1 MGCVVTPASRAVHAR
16 AKATANSLDLE
27 FVAVTDDLDSG
38 VALVI
43 DTDRSWLQRLQ
54 GPRLG
59 PVYIDFSSADM
70 LFRRKSGHNEPLGR
84 AIGVKGNRSPRVF
97 DATAGLGRD
106 AFVLAD
112 LGCSV
117 ALSELSVPLCY
128 LLEQARELALISGN
142 DKVVEAA
149 SRMQILCGD
158 SRQQTVV
165 GFDVIYIDPM
175 FPERGKTAAVKKD
188 LATVQALHSDSSSVN
203 DPEDLLGWAM
213 AQPVER
219 IVVKRPVKAPV
230 LGTVKPSHS
239 ITGKTVRFDVM
250 VKPKGSSR

>member
-1 MGCVVTPASRAVHAR
+1 MKCIVTPASRAVQSR
-16 AKATANSLDLE
+16 AKSVADTLNLE

-54 GPRLG
+54 RPRLG
-59 PVYIDFSSADM
+59 PVCIDFSAADM
-70 LFRRKSGHNEPLGR
+70 LYRRKSGHNEPLGR
-84 AIGVKGNRSPRVF
+84 ATGVKGGKRPKVF

-117 ALSELSVPLCY
+117 VLSEQSAPLCF
-128 LLEQARELALISGN
+128 LLEQARELALMSAN
-142 DKVVEAA
+142 EKVVEAA
-149 SRMQILCGD
+149 SRMRVLWGD
-158 SRQQTVV
+158 SRQQAAD

-188 LATVQALHSDSSSVN
+188 LATVQALHAHSLAAN
-203 DPEDLLGWAM
+203 DPEELLGWAM

-219 IVVKRPVKAPV
+219 VVIKRPVKAPV

-239 ITGKTVRFDVM
+239 IMGKTVRFDVM
-250 VKPKGSSR
+250 VEPKGNGR

>member
-1 MGCVVTPASRAVHAR
+1 MSCVVAAASRGVQAR
-16 AKATANSLDLE
+16 AKSVAETLNLE
-27 FVAVTDDLDSG
+27 FVAIADDLDSG

-54 GPRLG
+54 SPRLG
-59 PVYIDFSSADM
+59 PVYIDFSAADM
-70 LFRRKSGHNEPLGR
+70 VYRRKSGQNEPLGR
-84 AIGVKGNRSPRVF
+84 AIGVKGDKRPRVF

-117 ALSELSVPLCY
+117 TLSEQSAPLCY
-128 LLEQARELALISGN
+128 LLEQARELALMSAN
-142 DKVVEAA
+142 DKVVEAV
-149 SRMQILCGD
+149 SRMRVLRGD
-158 SRQQTVV
+158 SRQQAVE

-188 LATVQALHSDSSSVN
+188 LATVQALHAHSSVAN
-203 DPEDLLGWAM
+203 APEDLVVWAM

-219 IVVKRPVKAPV
+219 VVIKRPVKAPV

-250 VKPKGSSR
+250 VKPEGNGR

>member
-1 MGCVVTPASRAVHAR
+1 MSCVVAAASRGVQAR
-16 AKATANSLDLE
+16 ARSVAEALNLE
-27 FVAVTDDLDSG
+27 FVAIADDLDSG

-54 GPRLG
+54 SPRLG
-59 PVYIDFSSADM
+59 PVYNDFSAADM
-70 LFRRKSGHNEPLGR
+70 VYRRKSGHNEPLGR
-84 AIGVKGNRSPRVF
+84 AIGVKGDKRPKVF

-117 ALSELSVPLCY
+117 TLSEQSAPLCY
-128 LLEQARELALISGN
+128 LLEQARELALMSAN
-142 DKVVEAA
+142 DKVVEAV
-149 SRMQILCGD
+149 SRMRVLRGD
-158 SRQQTVV
+158 SRQQAVE

-188 LATVQALHSDSSSVN
+188 LATVPALQAHSSVAN
-203 DPEDLLGWAM
+203 APEDLVVWAM

-219 IVVKRPVKAPV
+219 VVIKRPVKAPV

-250 VKPKGSSR
+250 VKPEGNGR

>member
-1 MGCVVTPASRAVHAR
+1 MECVVTPASRAVQAR
-16 AKATANSLDLE
+16 AKSVAKTLNLE
-27 FVAVTDDLDSG
+27 FIAIADDLDSG

-54 GPRLG
+54 SPRLG
-59 PVYIDFSSADM
+59 PVYIDFSSAEM
-70 LFRRKSGHNEPLGR
+70 LYRRKSGHNEPLGR
-84 AIGVKGNRSPRVF
+84 AIGVKGDKRPRVF

-117 ALSELSVPLCY
+117 ALSEHSVPLWY
-128 LLEQARELALISGN
+128 LLEKARESALMSAN

-149 SRMQILCGD
+149 SRTRVLCGD
-158 SRQQTVV
+158 SRQQAVD

-175 FPERGKTAAVKKD
+175 FPKRGKTAAVKKD
-188 LATVQALHSDSSSVN
+188 LATIQALHAGKTVAN
-203 DPEDLLGWAM
+203 DPEDLLVWAL

-219 IVVKRPVKAPV
+219 VVIKRPVKEPA
-230 LGTVKPSHS
+230 LGNIKPSYS

-250 VKPKGSSR
+250 VKPKRNGA

>member
-1 MGCVVTPASRAVHAR
+1 MSCVVAAASRGVQAR
-16 AKATANSLDLE
+16 AKSVAETLNLE
-27 FVAVTDDLDSG
+27 FVAIADDLDSG

-54 GPRLG
+54 SPRLG
-59 PVYIDFSSADM
+59 PVYIDFSAADM
-70 LFRRKSGHNEPLGR
+70 VYRRKSGHNEPLGR
-84 AIGVKGNRSPRVF
+84 AKGDKRPTVF

-117 ALSELSVPLCY
+117 TLSEQSAPLCY
-128 LLEQARELALISGN
+128 LLEQARELALMSAN
-142 DKVVEAA
+142 DKVVEAV
-149 SRMQILCGD
+149 SRMRVLRGD
-158 SRQQTVV
+158 SRQQAVE

-188 LATVQALHSDSSSVN
+188 LATVQALHAHSSVAN
-203 DPEDLLGWAM
+203 APEDLVVWAM

-219 IVVKRPVKAPV
+219 VVIKRPVKAPV

-250 VKPKGSSR
+250 VKPEGNGR

>member
-1 MGCVVTPASRAVHAR
+1 MKCFVTAASRAVQAR
-16 AKATANSLDLE
+16 AKSVADTLDLE
-27 FVAVTDDLDSG
+27 FVAVTDDLNSG

-54 GPRLG
+54 RPRLG
-59 PVYIDFSSADM
+59 PVSIDFSSADM
-70 LFRRKSGHNEPLGR
+70 LYRRKSGHNEPLGR
-84 AIGVKGNRSPRVF
+84 AIGVKRDKRPRVF

-117 ALSELSVPLCY
+117 ALSEQSVPLCY
-128 LLEQARELALISGN
+128 LLEQARELALMNAS

-149 SRMQILCGD
+149 SRMRVLRGD
-158 SRQQTVV
+158 SRQQAVDD
-165 GFDVIYIDPM
+165 FDVIYIDPM

-188 LATVQALHSDSSSVN
+188 LATVRALHSDSSPVN
-203 DPEDLLGWAM
+203 DPEDLLLWAM
-213 AQPVER
+213 VQPVER
-219 IVVKRPVKAPV
+219 VVIKRPVKAPV
-230 LGTVKPSHS
+230 LATVKPSHS

-250 VKPKGSSR
+250 VKPKGNGR

>member
-1 MGCVVTPASRAVHAR
+1 MSCVVAPASRGVQAR
-16 AKATANSLDLE
+16 AKSVAETLNLK
-27 FVAVTDDLDSG
+27 FVAVVDDLDSG

-54 GPRLG
+54 RPRLG

-70 LFRRKSGHNEPLGR
+70 LYRRKSGHNEPLGR
-84 AIGVKGNRSPRVF
+84 AIGVKRDKRPRVF

-117 ALSELSVPLCY
+117 ALSEQSVPLCY
-128 LLEQARELALISGN
+128 LLEQARELALMNAS
-142 DKVVEAA
+142 DKVVGAA
-149 SRMQILCGD
+149 SRMRVLRGD
-158 SRQQTVV
+158 SRQQAVDD
-165 GFDVIYIDPM
+165 FDVIYIDPM

-188 LATVQALHSDSSSVN
+188 LATVQALHADSSAAN
-203 DPEDLLGWAM
+203 DPEDLLAWAM
-213 AQPVER
+213 GQSVER
-219 IVVKRPVKAPV
+219 VVIKRPVKAPA

-239 ITGKTVRFDVM
+239 IAGKTVRFDIM
-250 VKPKGSSR
+250 VKPQGNVA

>member
-84 AIGVKGNRSPRVF
+84 AIGVKGNRRPTVF

-117 ALSELSVPLCY
+117 ALSEQSAPLCY
-128 LLEQARELALISGN
+128 LLEQARELALMSAN

-149 SRMQILCGD
+149 SRMHILCGD

-175 FPERGKTAAVKKD
+175 FPERGKSAAVKKD
-188 LATVQALHSDSSSVN
+188 LATVQALHADSPAAN
-203 DPEDLLGWAM
+203 NPEALLLWAM

-219 IVVKRPVKAPV
+219 VVIKRPVKAPA
-230 LGTVKPSHS
+230 LGTVRPSHS
-239 ITGKTVRFDVM
+239 VTGKTVRFDVM
-250 VKPKGSSR
+250 VKPKGSST

>member
-1 MGCVVTPASRAVHAR
+1 MSCVVAPASRGVQAR
-16 AKATANSLDLE
+16 AKSVAETLNLE
-27 FVAVTDDLDSG
+27 FVDTADDLDSG

-54 GPRLG
+54 SPRLG
-59 PVYIDFSSADM
+59 PVYVDFSSADM
-70 LFRRKSGHNEPLGR
+70 LYRRKSGHNEPLGR
-84 AIGVKGNRSPRVF
+84 AIGVKGEKRPKVF

-117 ALSELSVPLCY
+117 ALSEQSVPLCY
-128 LLEQARELALISGN
+128 LLEQARELALMSAN
-142 DKVVEAA
+142 YKVVETV
-149 SRMQILCGD
+149 SRMRVLFGD
-158 SRQQTVV
+158 SRQQAVE

-175 FPERGKTAAVKKD
+175 FPERAKTAAVKKA
-188 LATVQALHSDSSSVN
+188 LASVQALHAGSSAAH
-203 DPEDLLGWAM
+203 DPEDLLVWAM

-219 IVVKRPVKAPV
+219 VVIKRPVKAPA
-230 LGTVKPSHS
+230 LGNVKPSHS

-250 VKPKGSSR
+250 VKPKGNGR

>member
-1 MGCVVTPASRAVHAR
+1 MGCVVAPASRGVQAR
-16 AKATANSLDLE
+16 AKSVAETLNLE
-27 FVAVTDDLDSG
+27 FVAVADDLDSG

-54 GPRLG
+54 NPRLG

-70 LFRRKSGHNEPLGR
+70 LYRRKSGHNEPLGR
-84 AIGVKGNRSPRVF
+84 AIGVKGDKRPRVF

-117 ALSELSVPLCY
+117 VLSEQSLPLCY
-128 LLEQARELALISGN
+128 LLEQARELALMSAN
-142 DKVVEAA
+142 EKVVKAV
-149 SRMQILCGD
+149 SRMDVLFGD
-158 SRQQTVV
+158 SRQQAVE

-188 LATVQALHSDSSSVN
+188 LATIQALHADSPTVN
-203 DPEDLLGWAM
+203 DPEDLLLWAI

-219 IVVKRPVKAPV
+219 VVIKRPVKAPA
-230 LGTVKPSHS
+230 LGAIKPSHS

-250 VKPKGSSR
+250 VKPKGNGS

>member
-1 MGCVVTPASRAVHAR
+1 MSCVVAAASRGVQAR
-16 AKATANSLDLE
+16 AKSVAETLNLE
-27 FVAVTDDLDSG
+27 FVAIADDLDSG

-54 GPRLG
+54 SPRLG
-59 PVYIDFSSADM
+59 PVYIDFSAADM
-70 LFRRKSGHNEPLGR
+70 VYRRKSGHNEPLGR
-84 AIGVKGNRSPRVF
+84 AIGVKGDKRPRVF

-117 ALSELSVPLCY
+117 TLSEQSAPLCY
-128 LLEQARELALISGN
+128 LLEQARELALMSAN
-142 DKVVEAA
+142 DKVVEAV
-149 SRMQILCGD
+149 SRMRVLRGD
-158 SRQQTVV
+158 SRQQAVE

-188 LATVQALHSDSSSVN
+188 LATVQALHAHSSVAN
-203 DPEDLLGWAM
+203 APEDLVVWAM
-213 AQPVER
+213 AQQVER
-219 IVVKRPVKAPV
+219 VVIKRPVKAPV
-230 LGTVKPSHS
+230 LWTVKPSHS

-250 VKPKGSSR
+250 VKPEGNGR

>member
-1 MGCVVTPASRAVHAR
+1 MSCVVAAASRGVQAR
-16 AKATANSLDLE
+16 AKSVAETLNLE
-27 FVAVTDDLDSG
+27 FVAIADDLDYG

-43 DTDRSWLQRLQ
+43 DSDRSWLQRLQ
-54 GPRLG
+54 SPRLG
-59 PVYIDFSSADM
+59 PVYIDFSAADM
-70 LFRRKSGHNEPLGR
+70 VYRRKSGHNEPLGR
-84 AIGVKGNRSPRVF
+84 AIGVKGDKRPNVF

-117 ALSELSVPLCY
+117 TLSEQSAPLCY
-128 LLEQARELALISGN
+128 LLEQARELALMSAN
-142 DKVVEAA
+142 DKVVEAV
-149 SRMQILCGD
+149 SRMRVLRGD
-158 SRQQTVV
+158 SRQQAVE

-188 LATVQALHSDSSSVN
+188 LATVQALHAHSSVAN
-203 DPEDLLGWAM
+203 APEDLVVWAM

-219 IVVKRPVKAPV
+219 VVIKRPVKAPV

-250 VKPKGSSR
+250 VKPKEHGR

>member
-1 MGCVVTPASRAVHAR
+1 MSCVVTPASKGVQAR
-16 AKATANSLDLE
+16 AKSVAAMLNLE
-27 FVAVTDDLDSG
+27 FVASANDLDSG

-54 GPRLG
+54 RPRLG
-59 PVYIDFSSADM
+59 PVYINFSSAAM
-70 LFRRKSGHNEPLGR
+70 LYRRKSGHNEPLGR
-84 AIGVKGNRSPRVF
+84 AIGVKGDKRPRVF

-117 ALSELSVPLCY
+117 ALSEHSVALWY
-128 LLEQARELALISGN
+128 LLEKARESALMSAN

-149 SRMQILCGD
+149 SRMRVLCRD
-158 SRQQTVV
+158 SRQQAVD

-188 LATVQALHSDSSSVN
+188 LATVQALHADSSAAN
-203 DPEDLLGWAM
+203 DPEDLLVWAT

-219 IVVKRPVKAPV
+219 VVIKRPVKAPA

-239 ITGKTVRFDVM
+239 IAGKTVRFDVM
-250 VKPKGSSR
+250 VKPKGNGK

>member
-1 MGCVVTPASRAVHAR
+1 MKCIVTPASRAVQAR
-16 AKATANSLDLE
+16 AKSVADTLNLE

-54 GPRLG
+54 RPRLG
-59 PVYIDFSSADM
+59 PVCIDFSAADM
-70 LFRRKSGHNEPLGR
+70 LYRRKSGHNEPLGR
-84 AIGVKGNRSPRVF
+84 ATGVKGGKRPKVF

-117 ALSELSVPLCY
+117 VLSEQSAPLCF
-128 LLEQARELALISGN
+128 LLEQARELALMSAN
-142 DKVVEAA
+142 EKVIEAA
-149 SRMQILCGD
+149 SRMRVLWGD
-158 SRQQTVV
+158 SRQQAVD

-175 FPERGKTAAVKKD
+175 FPERGKTAAVKKE
-188 LATVQALHSDSSSVN
+188 LATVQALHSDSSPVN
-203 DPEDLLGWAM
+203 DPEDLLLWAM

-219 IVVKRPVKAPV
+219 VVVKRPVKAPV
-230 LGTVKPSHS
+230 LGTVRPSHS

-250 VKPKGSSR
+250 VKPKGNGR

>member
-1 MGCVVTPASRAVHAR
+1 MSCVVAAASRGVQAR
-16 AKATANSLDLE
+16 AKSVAKTLNLE
-27 FVAVTDDLDSG
+27 FVAIADDLDSG

-54 GPRLG
+54 SPRLG
-59 PVYIDFSSADM
+59 PVYIDFSAADM
-70 LFRRKSGHNEPLGR
+70 VYRRKSGHNEPLGR
-84 AIGVKGNRSPRVF
+84 AMGVKGDKRPKVF

-117 ALSELSVPLCY
+117 TLSEQSAPLCY
-128 LLEQARELALISGN
+128 LLEQARELALMSAN
-142 DKVVEAA
+142 DKVVEAV
-149 SRMQILCGD
+149 SRMRVLRGD
-158 SRQQTVV
+158 SRQQAVE

-188 LATVQALHSDSSSVN
+188 LATVQALHAHSSVAN
-203 DPEDLLGWAM
+203 APEDLVVWAM

-219 IVVKRPVKAPV
+219 VVIKRPVKAPV
-230 LGTVKPSHS
+230 MGTVKPSHS

-250 VKPKGSSR
+250 VKPEGNGR

>member
-1 MGCVVTPASRAVHAR
+1 MSCVVAPASWGVQAR
-16 AKATANSLDLE
+16 ARSVAEKLNLE
-27 FVAVTDDLDSG
+27 FVAIADDLDSG

-43 DTDRSWLQRLQ
+43 DSDRSWLQILQ
-54 GPRLG
+54 SPRLG
-59 PVYIDFSSADM
+59 PVYIDFSSTDM
-70 LFRRKSGHNEPLGR
+70 LYRRKSGHNEPLGR
-84 AIGVKGNRSPRVF
+84 AIGVKGDKRPQVF

-112 LGCSV
+112 LGCSI
-117 ALSELSVPLCY
+117 AMSEQSVPLCY
-128 LLEQARELALISGN
+128 LLEQARDLALISAN
-142 DKVVEAA
+142 DKVVDAA
-149 SRMQILCGD
+149 TRMRVLCGD
-158 SRQQTVV
+158 SRQQTVD

-188 LATVQALHSDSSSVN
+188 LATVRALHSDSSAAN
-203 DPEDLLGWAM
+203 GPEDLLVWAM

-219 IVVKRPVKAPV
+219 VVIKRPVKAPA

-250 VKPKGSSR
+250 VKPKGNAT

>member
-1 MGCVVTPASRAVHAR
+1 MKCIVTPASRAVQAR
-16 AKATANSLDLE
+16 AKSVAETLNLE

-54 GPRLG
+54 RPRLG

-70 LFRRKSGHNEPLGR
+70 LYRRKSGHNEPLGR
-84 AIGVKGNRSPRVF
+84 AIGVKRDKRPRVF

-117 ALSELSVPLCY
+117 ALSEQSVPLCY
-128 LLEQARELALISGN
+128 LLEQARELALMNAS

-149 SRMQILCGD
+149 SRMRVLRGD
-158 SRQQTVV
+158 SRQQAVD
-165 GFDVIYIDPM
+165 GFDVIYVDPM
-175 FPERGKTAAVKKD
+175 FPERGKAAAVKKD
-188 LATVQALHSDSSSVN
+188 LATVQALHSDSASVN
-203 DPEDLLGWAM
+203 DPEGLLLWAM

-219 IVVKRPVKAPV
+219 VVIKRPAKAPV

-250 VKPKGSSR
+250 VKPKWNVA

>member
-1 MGCVVTPASRAVHAR
+1 MSCDVAAASRGVQAR
-16 AKATANSLDLE
+16 AKSVAKKLNLE
-27 FVAVTDDLDSG
+27 FVAIADDLDSG
-38 VALVI
+38 VALGI

-54 GPRLG
+54 SPRLG
-59 PVYIDFSSADM
+59 PVYIDFSAADM
-70 LFRRKSGHNEPLGR
+70 VYRRKSGHNEPLGR
-84 AIGVKGNRSPRVF
+84 AIGVKGDKRPNVF

-117 ALSELSVPLCY
+117 TLSEQSAPLCY
-128 LLEQARELALISGN
+128 LLEQARGLALMSAN
-142 DKVVEAA
+142 DKVVEAV
-149 SRMQILCGD
+149 SRMRVLRGD
-158 SRQQTVV
+158 SRHQAVE

-188 LATVQALHSDSSSVN
+188 LATVQALHAHSSVAN
-203 DPEDLLGWAM
+203 APEDLVVWAM

-219 IVVKRPVKAPV
+219 VVIKRPVKAPV
-230 LGTVKPSHS
+230 LETVKPSHS

-250 VKPKGSSR
+250 VKPEGNGR

>member
-1 MGCVVTPASRAVHAR
+1 MSCVVAPASRGVHAR
-16 AKATANSLDLE
+16 AKAVAEKLNLK
-27 FVAVTDDLDSG
+27 FVASADYLDSG

-54 GPRLG
+54 SPRLG

-70 LFRRKSGHNEPLGR
+70 LYRRKSGHNEPLGR
-84 AIGVKGNRSPRVF
+84 AIGVKGHERPRVF

-117 ALSELSVPLCY
+117 ALSEQSVPLCY
-128 LLEQARELALISGN
+128 LLEQARELALMSAN

-149 SRMQILCGD
+149 TRMRVLRGD
-158 SRQQTVV
+158 SCQQAVG

-188 LATVQALHSDSSSVN
+188 LATVQALHADSPTAN
-203 DPEDLLGWAM
+203 DPEDLLVWAM
-213 AQPVER
+213 AQSVER
-219 IVVKRPVKAPV
+219 VVVKRHVKAPA
-230 LGTVKPSHS
+230 LASVKPSHS
-239 ITGKTVRFDVM
+239 ITGRTVRFDVM
-250 VKPKGSSR
+250 VKPKVNCR